1 MEQRTVKQRIWNEE
15 IQWYEE
21 KEVQTGKYKFTKEDK
36 ASIVSEYLTSGRT
49 AQELV
54 DKYHL
59 SSRQVLFGWMEKY
72 LNERELVSLPA
83 SEEDMAKQNPKDRL
97 KELQAESELLRK
109 ALELEKLR
117 SEAYNTMIDV
127 AEKTFNIPV

>member
-1 MEQRTVKQRIWNEE
+1 MKQRIWNEE

-109 ALELEKLR
+109 ALKLEKLR

>member
-109 ALELEKLR
+109 ALKLEKLR